1 MYRHGRAVEA
11 RGFYQLPILQLCHCT
26 LHCALGKAGSIGQH
40 AQTGFDRLP
49 VLAGG
54 AAGKMKGGRH
64 LKYPENTPMANLLMT
79 ILDKAG
85 IPQES
90 VGDSTG
96 FLSEV

>member
-1 MYRHGRAVEA
+1 MSTSGSRLIDERVGVRIKISALWVVLLVLYGGAMSNSNVHNHSP
-11 RGFYQLPILQLCHCT
+11 LPIL
-26 LHCALGKAGSIGQH
+26 
-40 AQTGFDRLP
+40 
-49 VLAGG
+49 VAGG

-64 LKYPENTPMANLLMT
+64 IKYPENTPMANLLMT
-79 ILDKAG
+79 ILEKAG